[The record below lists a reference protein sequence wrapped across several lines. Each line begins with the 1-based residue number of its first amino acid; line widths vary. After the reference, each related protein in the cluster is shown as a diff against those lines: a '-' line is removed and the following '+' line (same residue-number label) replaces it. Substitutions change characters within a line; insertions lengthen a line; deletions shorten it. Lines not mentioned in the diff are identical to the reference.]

1 MFIEQALDFK
11 NDWWRYFIGFIVIF
25 LFWQLIGAIPLII
38 GMISQM
44 DFSDSDSLQ
53 ALENPID
60 MFSMIGS
67 KNTVLTLLLISFL
80 VGFLGLFI
88 VVKNI
93 HNQNFKS
100 LITSRK
106 KIDYS
111 RILHCFLVIFILNS
125 LMIFI
130 SYVISP
136 SSFEYNFQLEPFL
149 ILILICIFLLPFQT
163 TFEELLVRGYLLQGF
178 GIAFKSRAAAFII
191 PSIIFG
197 FLHILNPEID
207 KLGYGFLVAYILMG
221 MTWGIF
227 TLMDD
232 GNELAIGAHY
242 ANNLVVFLFLTA
254 DWHAVQTNAVFI
266 SLEEPNLLSMIIP
279 MFIYYPILIFY
290 FSKKY
295 NWTNWSDKLFGK
307 INDNYES

>member
-1 MFIEQALDFK
+1 
-11 NDWWRYFIGFIVIF
+11 
-25 LFWQLIGAIPLII
+25 
-38 GMISQM
+38 
-44 DFSDSDSLQ
+44 
-53 ALENPID
+53 

-67 KNTVLTLLLISFL
+67 KNTVLTLLLFSFL

-106 KIDYS
+106 KVDYS
-111 RILHCFLVIFILNS
+111 RILHCFLVIFTLNS

-130 SYVISP
+130 SYLISP

-149 ILILICIFLLPFQT
+149 ILLLICIFLLPFQT

-178 GIAFKSRAAAFII
+178 GIAFKSRAVAFII
-191 PSIIFG
+191 PSVIFG

-207 KLGYGFLVAYILMG
+207 KLGYGFLVAYVLMG

-266 SLEEPNLLSMIIP
+266 SVEEPTILSMIIP

-295 NWTNWSDKLFGK
+295 NWTNWSEKLFGK
-307 INDNYES
+307 ININYES

>member
-1 MFIEQALDFK
+1 MFIEQVLDFK
-11 NDWWRYFIGFIVIF
+11 NDWWRYLIGFIVIF
-25 LFWQLIGAIPLII
+25 LFWQFIGAIPLII

-44 DFSDSDSLQ
+44 DFSDLDSLQ
-53 ALENPID
+53 ALESPND

-178 GIAFKSRAAAFII
+178 GIAFKSRAAAFIV

-266 SLEEPNLLSMIIP
+266 SVEEPNLLSMIIP

-295 NWTNWSDKLFGK
+295 NWTNWSEKLFGK
-307 INDNYES
+307 IDTNYES

>member
-11 NDWWRYFIGFIVIF
+11 NDWWRYFIGFIIIF
-25 LFWQLIGAIPLII
+25 LFWQFIGAIPLII

-44 DFSDSDSLQ
+44 DFSDLDSLQ
-53 ALENPID
+53 SLENPND

-80 VGFLGLFI
+80 VGFLGLYI

-111 RILHCFLVIFILNS
+111 RILHCFLVIFTLNS

-149 ILILICIFLLPFQT
+149 ILLLICIFLLPFQT

>member
-11 NDWWRYFIGFIVIF
+11 NDWWRYFIGFIIIF
-25 LFWQLIGAIPLII
+25 LFWQFIGSIPLII
-38 GMISQM
+38 GIISQM
-44 DFSDSDSLQ
+44 DFSDLESLQ
-53 ALENPID
+53 ALENPND

-67 KNTVLTLLLISFL
+67 KNTVLTLLLFSFL

-106 KIDYS
+106 KVDYS
-111 RILHCFLVIFILNS
+111 RILHCFLVIFTLNS

-130 SYVISP
+130 SYLISP

-149 ILILICIFLLPFQT
+149 ILLLICILLLPFQT

-178 GIAFKSRAAAFII
+178 GITFKSRAAAFII
-191 PSIIFG
+191 PSVIFG

-207 KLGYGFLVAYILMG
+207 KLGYEFLVAYVLMG

-266 SLEEPNLLSMIIP
+266 SVEEPTVLSMLIP

-295 NWTNWSDKLFGK
+295 NWTNWSEKLFGK
-307 INDNYES
+307 ININYES

>member
-1 MFIEQALDFK
+1 MFIEQVLDFK
-11 NDWWRYFIGFIVIF
+11 NDWWRYILGFLIIFI
-25 LFWQLIGAIPLII
+25 FWQLIGAIPLVI
-38 GMISQM
+38 GMISQL
-44 DFSDSDSLQ
+44 DFSDPESLK
-53 ALENPID
+53 ALENPND

-67 KNTVLTLLLISFL
+67 KNTVLTLLLFSFL

-106 KIDYS
+106 KVDYS

-130 SYVISP
+130 SYLISP

-149 ILILICIFLLPFQT
+149 ILLLICVFLLPFQT

-178 GIAFKSRAAAFII
+178 GIVFKSRAVAFVI
-191 PSIIFG
+191 PSVIFG

-207 KLGYGFLVAYILMG
+207 KLGYGFLVAYVLMG

-266 SLEEPNLLSMIIP
+266 SIEEPTILSMVIP
-279 MFIYYPILIFY
+279 LFIYYPILIFY

-295 NWTNWSDKLFGK
+295 NWTNWSEKLFGK
-307 INDNYES
+307 INVNYES

>member
-1 MFIEQALDFK
+1 MFIEQVLDFK
-11 NDWWRYFIGFIVIF
+11 NDWWRYLIGFIVIF
-25 LFWQLIGAIPLII
+25 LFWQFIGAIPLII

-44 DFSDSDSLQ
+44 DFSDLESLQ
-53 ALENPID
+53 ALENPND

-106 KIDYS
+106 KVDYS
-111 RILHCFLVIFILNS
+111 RIIHCFLVIFTLNS

-130 SYVISP
+130 SYLISP

-149 ILILICIFLLPFQT
+149 ILLLICIFLLPFQT

-266 SLEEPNLLSMIIP
+266 SVEEPNLLSMIIP

-295 NWTNWSDKLFGK
+295 NWTNWSEKLFGK
-307 INDNYES
+307 INANYES

>member
-44 DFSDSDSLQ
+44 DFSDSDSLK
-53 ALENPID
+53 ALENPVD

>member
-53 ALENPID
+53 ALENPVD

>member
-44 DFSDSDSLQ
+44 DFSDSDSLR

-125 LMIFI
+125 LIIFI

>member
-1 MFIEQALDFK
+1 MFIEQVLDFK
-11 NDWWRYFIGFIVIF
+11 NDWWRYLIGFIIIF
-25 LFWQLIGAIPLII
+25 LFWQFIGAIPLII

-44 DFSDSDSLQ
+44 DFSDLESLQ
-53 ALENPID
+53 ALENPND

-67 KNTVLTLLLISFL
+67 KNTVLTLLLFSFL

-106 KIDYS
+106 NVYYS
-111 RILHCFLVIFILNS
+111 RILHCFLVIFTLNS

-130 SYVISP
+130 SYLISP

-149 ILILICIFLLPFQT
+149 ILLLICIFLLPFQT

-178 GIAFKSRAAAFII
+178 GIAFKSRAVAFII
-191 PSIIFG
+191 PSVIFG

-207 KLGYGFLVAYILMG
+207 KLGYGFLVAYVLMG

-266 SLEEPNLLSMIIP
+266 SVEEPTILSMIIP

-295 NWTNWSDKLFGK
+295 NWTNWSEKLFGK
-307 INDNYES
+307 ININYES

>member
-1 MFIEQALDFK
+1 MFIEQVLDFK
-11 NDWWRYFIGFIVIF
+11 NDWWRYLIGFIVIF
-25 LFWQLIGAIPLII
+25 LFWQFIGAIPLII
-38 GMISQM
+38 GMIAQM
-44 DFSDSDSLQ
+44 DFSDLDSLQ
-53 ALENPID
+53 ALENPND

-178 GIAFKSRAAAFII
+178 GIAFKSRAAAFIV

-266 SLEEPNLLSMIIP
+266 SVEEPNLLSMIIP

-295 NWTNWSDKLFGK
+295 NWTNWSEKLFGK
-307 INDNYES
+307 IDTNYES

>member
-44 DFSDSDSLQ
+44 DFSDSDSLK
-53 ALENPID
+53 ALENPVD

-207 KLGYGFLVAYILMG
+207 KLGYGFLFAYILMG

-266 SLEEPNLLSMIIP
+266 SLDEPNLLSMIIP

>member
-1 MFIEQALDFK
+1 MFIEQVLDFK
-11 NDWWRYFIGFIVIF
+11 NDWWRYLIGFIVIF
-25 LFWQLIGAIPLII
+25 LFWQFIGAIPLII

-44 DFSDSDSLQ
+44 DFSDLDSLQ
-53 ALENPID
+53 ALESPND

-130 SYVISP
+130 SYLISP

-149 ILILICIFLLPFQT
+149 ILLLICIFLLPFQT

-266 SLEEPNLLSMIIP
+266 SVEEPNLLSMIIP

-295 NWTNWSDKLFGK
+295 NWTNWSEKLFGK
-307 INDNYES
+307 IDTNYES

>member
-1 MFIEQALDFK
+1 MFIEQVLDFK
-11 NDWWRYFIGFIVIF
+11 NDWWRYLIGFIVIF
-25 LFWQLIGAIPLII
+25 LFWQFIGAIPLII

-44 DFSDSDSLQ
+44 DFSDLDSLQ
-53 ALENPID
+53 ALESPND

-100 LITSRK
+100 LITSRN

-111 RILHCFLVIFILNS
+111 RIIHCFLVIFTLNS

-130 SYVISP
+130 SYLISP

-178 GIAFKSRAAAFII
+178 GIAFKSRAAAFIV

-266 SLEEPNLLSMIIP
+266 SVEEPNLLSMIIP

-295 NWTNWSDKLFGK
+295 NWTNWSEKLFGK
-307 INDNYES
+307 IDTNYES

>member
-53 ALENPID
+53 ALENPVD

-266 SLEEPNLLSMIIP
+266 SLDEPNLLSMIIP

>member
-1 MFIEQALDFK
+1 MFIEQVLDFK
-11 NDWWRYFIGFIVIF
+11 NDWWRYLIGFIIIF
-25 LFWQLIGAIPLII
+25 LFWQFIGAIPLII

-44 DFSDSDSLQ
+44 DFSDLESLQ
-53 ALENPID
+53 ALENPND

-67 KNTVLTLLLISFL
+67 KNTVLTLLLFSFL

-106 KIDYS
+106 KVDYS
-111 RILHCFLVIFILNS
+111 RILHCFLVIFTLNS

-130 SYVISP
+130 SYLISP

-149 ILILICIFLLPFQT
+149 ILLLICIFLLPFQT

-178 GIAFKSRAAAFII
+178 GIAFKSRAVAFII
-191 PSIIFG
+191 PSVIFG

-207 KLGYGFLVAYILMG
+207 KLGYEFLVAYVLMG

-266 SLEEPNLLSMIIP
+266 SVEEPTVLSMLIP

-295 NWTNWSDKLFGK
+295 NWTNWSEKLFGK
-307 INDNYES
+307 ININYES

>member
-266 SLEEPNLLSMIIP
+266 SLDEPNLLSMIIP

>member
-11 NDWWRYFIGFIVIF
+11 NDWWRYLIGFIIIF
-25 LFWQLIGAIPLII
+25 LFWQFIGAIPLII

-44 DFSDSDSLQ
+44 DFSDLESQ
-53 ALENPID
+53 ALENPND

-67 KNTVLTLLLISFL
+67 KNTVLTLLLFSFL

-106 KIDYS
+106 KVDYS
-111 RILHCFLVIFILNS
+111 RILHCFLVIFTLNS

-130 SYVISP
+130 SYLISP

-178 GIAFKSRAAAFII
+178 GIAFKSRAVAFIV
-191 PSIIFG
+191 PSVIFG

-207 KLGYGFLVAYILMG
+207 KLGYEFLVAYVLMG

-254 DWHAVQTNAVFI
+254 DWHAVQTNALFLSV
-266 SLEEPNLLSMIIP
+266 EELSMIIP

-295 NWTNWSDKLFGK
+295 NWTNWSEKLFGK
-307 INDNYES
+307 ININYES

>member
-11 NDWWRYFIGFIVIF
+11 NDWWRYLIGFIVIF
-25 LFWQLIGAIPLII
+25 LFWQFIGGIPLII

-44 DFSDSDSLQ
+44 DFSDLESLQ
-53 ALENPID
+53 ALENPND

-80 VGFLGLFI
+80 IGFLGLFI

-100 LITSRK
+100 LITSRN

-111 RILHCFLVIFILNS
+111 RIIHCFVVIFTLNS

-130 SYVISP
+130 SYLISP

-149 ILILICIFLLPFQT
+149 ILFLICIFLLPFQT

-254 DWHAVQTNAVFI
+254 DWHAVQTNAVFM
-266 SLEEPNLLSMIIP
+266 SVEEPDLLSMIIP

-295 NWTNWSDKLFGK
+295 NWTNWSGKLFGK

>member
-254 DWHAVQTNAVFI
+254 DWHAVQTNAVFM
-266 SLEEPNLLSMIIP
+266 SVEEPTILSMIIP

>member
-1 MFIEQALDFK
+1 MFIEQVLDFK
-11 NDWWRYFIGFIVIF
+11 NDWWRYLIGFIVIF
-25 LFWQLIGAIPLII
+25 LFWQFIGAIPLII

-44 DFSDSDSLQ
+44 DFSDLESLQ
-53 ALENPID
+53 ALENPND

-106 KIDYS
+106 KVDYS
-111 RILHCFLVIFILNS
+111 RIIHCFLVIFTLNS

-130 SYVISP
+130 SYLISP

-149 ILILICIFLLPFQT
+149 ILLLICIFLLPFQT

-266 SLEEPNLLSMIIP
+266 SVEEPNLLSMIIP

-295 NWTNWSDKLFGK
+295 NWKNWSEKLFGK
-307 INDNYES
+307 IDTNYES

>member
-1 MFIEQALDFK
+1 
-11 NDWWRYFIGFIVIF
+11 
-25 LFWQLIGAIPLII
+25 
-38 GMISQM
+38 
-44 DFSDSDSLQ
+44 
-53 ALENPID
+53 
-60 MFSMIGS
+60 
-67 KNTVLTLLLISFL
+67 
-80 VGFLGLFI
+80 
-88 VVKNI
+88 
-93 HNQNFKS
+93 
-100 LITSRK
+100 
-106 KIDYS
+106 
-111 RILHCFLVIFILNS
+111 
-125 LMIFI
+125 
-130 SYVISP
+130 
-136 SSFEYNFQLEPFL
+136 
-149 ILILICIFLLPFQT
+149 
-163 TFEELLVRGYLLQGF
+163 
-178 GIAFKSRAAAFII
+178 
-191 PSIIFG
+191 
-197 FLHILNPEID
+197 
-207 KLGYGFLVAYILMG
+207 MG

>member
-53 ALENPID
+53 ALENPVD

-111 RILHCFLVIFILNS
+111 RILHCFIVIFILNS